1 MEGCMFFINDL
12 KHVLS
17 NYIVLIFLVISYFLI
32 FVAGKELKRK
42 NFLKD
47 SKIVTVT
54 GIIYGILAIAAAAVI
69 NFR

>member
-1 MEGCMFFINDL
+1 MFFINDL

-54 GIIYGILAIAAAAVI
+54 GVIYGILAIAAAAVI